1 MVELIA
7 ERPRDQPCRFR
18 ISLRQRSA
26 SSTVTTLR
34 SRQTGQC
41 TIVSPSMLMPG
52 ERPSQH
58 GHSSNP
64 STTFSGPSS
73 LNVSTTLCSL
83 MVILLCPLPLLRQ
96 GVCFGCALIAH
107 HFSGATPSLRTEGLR
122 RDLDASARNLQA

>member
-1 MVELIA
+1 
-7 ERPRDQPCRFR
+7 
-18 ISLRQRSA
+18 
-26 SSTVTTLR
+26 
-34 SRQTGQC
+34 
-41 TIVSPSMLMPG
+41 MLMPG

-107 HFSGATPSLRTEGLR
+107 HFSGATPSPKLRGCTAIPTPARATCGRDKR
-122 RDLDASARNLQA
+122 RPGRVRLGGGALAVESDGHQWKRAERTAIRSVSAGPHDGCER

>member
-1 MVELIA
+1 
-7 ERPRDQPCRFR
+7 
-18 ISLRQRSA
+18 
-26 SSTVTTLR
+26 
-34 SRQTGQC
+34 
-41 TIVSPSMLMPG
+41 MLMPG

-96 GVCFGCALIAH
+96 GVFSCCAPIAH
-107 HFSGATPSLRTEGLR
+107 HFSGATPSPKTQGLH
-122 RDLDASARNLQA
+122 RDPDAGARNLQSVTSAALGASASAVARLQWRAPAT